1 VTVAVLVD
9 NMRQAGADG
18 KTVER
23 ALTQKEIDDITRL
36 VKDAVGFDQA
46 RGDSVNVVN
55 QPFLPQL
62 AETIKPEV
70 IPLWQRPWVRD
81 VARLVLG
88 ALVLVALALGVLRP
102 LIKNLSTHA
111 LSASPELLPAGGR
124 APEETATATAAPSQS
139 LAYEQQLVQARGL
152 VSQDPKRV
160 AQVVK
165 TWVGES

>member
-1 VTVAVLVD
+1 
-9 NMRQAGADG
+9 M
-18 KTVER
+18 
-23 ALTQKEIDDITRL
+23 DDITRL
-36 VKDAVGFDQA
+36 VKDAVGFQEA

-62 AETIKPEV
+62 TETLKPEV

-81 VARLVLG
+81 VVRLVLG

-102 LIKNLSTHA
+102 LIKNLSTPA
-111 LSASPELLPAGGR
+111 LSAAAPELLAAGGHAQEER
-124 APEETATATAAPSQS
+124 PTVALAPGQP

-152 VSQDPKRV
+152 VTQDAKRV

-165 TWVGES
+165 TWVGEQ

>member
-1 VTVAVLVD
+1 
-9 NMRQAGADG
+9 
-18 KTVER
+18 
-23 ALTQKEIDDITRL
+23 
-36 VKDAVGFDQA
+36 
-46 RGDSVNVVN
+46 
-55 QPFLPQL
+55 
-62 AETIKPEV
+62 V

-81 VARLVLG
+81 VVRLVLG

-102 LIKNLSTHA
+102 LIRNLSTHA
-111 LSASPELLPAGGR
+111 LAGTPELLPAG
-124 APEETATATAAPSQS
+124 APRRRKRTVTAAPSQS

>member
-1 VTVAVLVD
+1 
-9 NMRQAGADG
+9 M
-18 KTVER
+18 E
-23 ALTQKEIDDITRL
+23 DITRL
-36 VKDAVGFDQA
+36 VKDAVGFNES

-55 QPFLPQL
+55 QPFLPQV
-62 AETIKPEV
+62 AETLKPEV

-81 VARLVLG
+81 VTRLILG

-111 LSASPELLPAGGR
+111 LATAPQLLPTGSN
-124 APEETATATAAPSQS
+124 AADERPTVALSPGQP

-152 VSQDPKRV
+152 VTQDPKRV

-165 TWVGES
+165 TWVGEQ